1 YDLDTSINGAFRAMV
16 PIGSYEK
23 VVNTDI
29 EPVFLLRAIL
39 AEDIEEMVNLGL
51 LEMSQEEAALC
62 TFVCP
67 SKINFSEAL
76 LKGWAQYEREF

>member
-1 YDLDTSINGAFRAMV
+1 MV

-76 LKGWAQYEREF
+76 QKGWAQYEREF